1 MRYCQ
6 QSSEHS
12 ESVLF
17 KTRNNNKEH
26 ALLYLDNPDKIP
38 LVRVHSECLT
48 GDAFGSLRCDCGPQ
62 LEKSMKEIQEHGSG
76 AIVYLKQ
83 EGRGIGLYAKMQ
95 AYALQDQGLD
105 TLDANLQL
113 GLPADARTYEI
124 AAEMLKT
131 IGYDE
136 LYLMTNNPEKRL
148 QLIENGID
156 IKDRISIIVV
166 QVNTTFHILEPKP
179 HAWDTFSKFDVR
191 YMGKSIIGQIAPD
204 FVLQAD
210 DGGMFDSKSL
220 HGEWRVFFSILET
233 IHRRA
238 SEDV

>member
-1 MRYCQ
+1 MLSKR
-6 QSSEHS
+6 SETS
-12 ESVLF
+12 IVEADAKMPTKF
-17 KTRNNNKEH
+17 GDFRIRAFIDKENNKEH

-95 AYALQDQGLD
+95 AYALQDQGMV
-105 TLDANLQL
+105 TLDANLAL

-124 AAEMLKT
+124 AAKMLKS

-136 LYLMTNNPEKRL
+136 LYLLTNNPEKRL
-148 QLIENGID
+148 QLTESGID
-156 IKDRISIIVV
+156 VKNRVPIIVIPSEHNV
-166 QVNTTFHILEPKP
+166 SYLRTKASRMGHLLE
-179 HAWDTFSKFDVR
+179 V
-191 YMGKSIIGQIAPD
+191 
-204 FVLQAD
+204 
-210 DGGMFDSKSL
+210 
-220 HGEWRVFFSILET
+220 
-233 IHRRA
+233 
-238 SEDV
+238 

>member
-1 MRYCQ
+1 MLTKKRET
-6 QSSEHS
+6 SIVNADALLPTKFGEFRIRAFHDP
-12 ESVLF
+12 E
-17 KTRNNNKEH
+17 NNKEH
-26 ALLYLDNPDKIP
+26 ALLYLEDPNKTP

-62 LEKSMKEIQEHGSG
+62 LEASMKEIQEHGSG

-113 GLPADARTYEI
+113 GLPADARTYEM
-124 AAEMLKT
+124 AAKMLKS

-136 LYLMTNNPEKRL
+136 LFLMTNNPEKRL

-156 IKDRISIIVV
+156 VKDRVPILIVPSEH
-166 QVNTTFHILEPKP
+166 NLSYLRTKASRMGHLLE
-179 HAWDTFSKFDVR
+179 V
-191 YMGKSIIGQIAPD
+191 
-204 FVLQAD
+204 
-210 DGGMFDSKSL
+210 
-220 HGEWRVFFSILET
+220 
-233 IHRRA
+233 
-238 SEDV
+238 

>member
-1 MRYCQ
+1 MLSKKRET
-6 QSSEHS
+6 SIVEADAKMPTKFGDFRIRAFID
-12 ESVLF
+12 EE
-17 KTRNNNKEH
+17 NNKEH

-95 AYALQDQGLD
+95 AYALQDQGMD
-105 TLDANLQL
+105 TLDANLAL

-124 AAEMLKT
+124 AAKMLKS

-136 LYLMTNNPEKRL
+136 LYLLTNNPEKRL
-148 QLIENGID
+148 QLTESGID
-156 IKDRISIIVV
+156 VKNRVPIIVIPSEHNV
-166 QVNTTFHILEPKP
+166 SYLRTKASRMGHLLE
-179 HAWDTFSKFDVR
+179 V
-191 YMGKSIIGQIAPD
+191 
-204 FVLQAD
+204 
-210 DGGMFDSKSL
+210 
-220 HGEWRVFFSILET
+220 
-233 IHRRA
+233 
-238 SEDV
+238 

>member
-1 MRYCQ
+1 MTLIV
-6 QSSEHS
+6 E
-12 ESVLF
+12 
-17 KTRNNNKEH
+17 KTDVPADARLPTIHGEFRIRVFH
-26 ALLYLDNPDKIP
+26 DEETGFDHVALTLGDMDGPDP
-38 LVRVHSECLT
+38 VLVRLHSDCLT

-62 LEKSMKEIQEHGSG
+62 LETSMKEIQAHGSG

-124 AAEMLKT
+124 AAKMLKS

-136 LYLMTNNPEKRL
+136 LYLLTNNPEKRL

-156 IKDRISIIVV
+156 VKTRVPILIVPSEHNVTYLRTKADR
-166 QVNTTFHILEPKP
+166 
-179 HAWDTFSKFDVR
+179 
-191 YMGKSIIGQIAPD
+191 MGHLLK
-204 FVLQAD
+204 V
-210 DGGMFDSKSL
+210 
-220 HGEWRVFFSILET
+220 
-233 IHRRA
+233 
-238 SEDV
+238 

>member
-1 MRYCQ
+1 MLTKKRET
-6 QSSEHS
+6 SIVNADALLPTKFGEFRIRAFHDP
-12 ESVLF
+12 
-17 KTRNNNKEH
+17 NNNKEH
-26 ALLYLDNPDKIP
+26 ALLYLEDPTKTP

-62 LEKSMKEIQEHGSG
+62 LEASMKEIQEHGSG

-113 GLPADARTYEI
+113 GLPADARTYEM
-124 AAEMLKT
+124 AAKMLKS

-136 LYLMTNNPEKRL
+136 LFLMTNNPEKRL

-156 IKDRISIIVV
+156 VKDRVPILIVPSEH
-166 QVNTTFHILEPKP
+166 NLSYLRTKASRMGHLLE
-179 HAWDTFSKFDVR
+179 V
-191 YMGKSIIGQIAPD
+191 
-204 FVLQAD
+204 
-210 DGGMFDSKSL
+210 
-220 HGEWRVFFSILET
+220 
-233 IHRRA
+233 
-238 SEDV
+238 